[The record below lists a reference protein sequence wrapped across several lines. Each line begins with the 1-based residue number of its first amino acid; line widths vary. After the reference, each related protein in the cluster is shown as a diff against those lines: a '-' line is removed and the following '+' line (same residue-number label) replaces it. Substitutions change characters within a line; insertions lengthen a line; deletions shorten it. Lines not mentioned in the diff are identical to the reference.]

1 MNPYDFAR
9 IDWSRPPERRKPV
22 WHHRLFGAGLPRLYS
37 GRLELRLTARTP
49 IFIAAYSLAAA
60 GKAIK
65 DPKKPVPFI
74 QDRTGHYIIPGT
86 SLKGLL
92 RSLVETLG
100 NGCLT
105 LFDGNYEQEKTG
117 ERGRYKAVYKDKVR
131 PEFLHCQ
138 DDTHLCIACR
148 IFGSLKEHKRES
160 IFMGKVNIGDA
171 QADPETV
178 ALYKPMYTQPLVEP
192 KPHHRAFYLDEQER
206 YIAGRKFY
214 FHHDPDREP
223 LQASGYVY
231 FTRAEPA
238 NRYIHPLDYDTVF
251 YARLDFT
258 NLERDELGALLLAI
272 VLEEGMC
279 HKIGYAKP
287 LGLGSIAL
295 EPLRLELIDYARRYS
310 FSARGQDGREQLQGE
325 ALAQFIDEL
334 VEEFKREH
342 LQRLAMEDLRRIW
355 RWPPDPDVEY
365 YYPDKAGWFDLPE
378 NARKRIAETRDSA

>member
-9 IDWSRPPERRKPV
+9 IDWNRPPERRKPI
-22 WHHRLFGAGLPRLYS
+22 WHDRLFGSDLPRLYS
-37 GRLELRLTARTP
+37 GSLTLRLTARTP
-49 IFIAAYSLAAA
+49 IFIPAHSATS
-60 GKAIK
+60 GPR
-65 DPKKPVPFI
+65 DPSKPEPFI
-74 QDRTGHYIIPGT
+74 QDGTGRYIIPGT

-92 RSLVETLG
+92 RNLVETLG

-105 LFDGNYEQEKTG
+105 LFDGNYEQERTG
-117 ERGRYKAVYKDKVR
+117 GRGRYKAPYWDKVK
-131 PEFLHCQ
+131 PEFLHCE
-138 DDTHLCIACR
+138 DEAHLCISCR
-148 IFGSLKEHKRES
+148 IFGSLKERKS
-160 IFMGKVNIGDA
+160 GVFTGKVNISDA

-178 ALYKPMYTQPLVEP
+178 ALYEPMYTLPLVEP

-206 YIAGRKFY
+206 CIAGRKFY
-214 FHHDPDREP
+214 FHHDPDKEP
-223 LQASGYVY
+223 WQADGYCY
-231 FTRAEPA
+231 FTRPEPA

-287 LGLGSIAL
+287 LGLGSVKL

-310 FSARGQDGREQLQGE
+310 LTARGQDGREQLEGE
-325 ALAQFIDEL
+325 ALTQFIDEL
-334 VEEFKREH
+334 VEEFKRQH
-342 LQRLAMEDLRRIW
+342 LQQLAMEDLRRIW

-365 YYPDKAGWFDLPE
+365 CYPDKYWFDQPE
-378 NARKRIAETRDSA
+378 NARKRIAETRDAL